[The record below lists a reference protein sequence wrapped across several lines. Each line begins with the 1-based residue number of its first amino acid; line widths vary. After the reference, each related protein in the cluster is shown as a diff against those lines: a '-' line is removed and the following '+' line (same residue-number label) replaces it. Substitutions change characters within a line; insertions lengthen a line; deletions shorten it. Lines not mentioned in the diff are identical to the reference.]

1 VGRIYYGWCVVAM
14 AMAVFALLIGFSFAA
29 FGLFVL
35 PVSKE
40 FGLSRADMNTALIL
54 LNLGMA
60 VVAPVI
66 GRMLDR
72 FPLKR
77 IMLVSALILGASLIT
92 LGLSRSLWL
101 SAFVMAL
108 PLAMALNGGGFL
120 TMTVLI
126 ARWFQ
131 AQRGRALALAAIG
144 MSLGG
149 MLGPV
154 AIGFLIHVEGWRFA
168 LILCGAVA
176 SVVLLGLSLIL
187 RDHPRPGEADREASA
202 PAREARPTAAP
213 GAPAR
218 MGDLLR
224 APQFWTIGLGSALAF
239 SVTTAV
245 LISLAPLAMGAGF
258 STVKV
263 TSLLSASAGAAMVGK
278 MVLAVFADRVD
289 RVALMTGICV
299 LVALANAALFASE
312 SYGALLATTVGLGL
326 AMGAL
331 APAMQT
337 LVAERFG
344 QASFGTVQGLMA
356 PIIAITSAM
365 AVRFA
370 GEVFDRTDGY
380 DLMFTAFIGVMLAAA
395 ALLFATRLF
404 QHPQAASL
412 GAAQA

>member
-1 VGRIYYGWCVVAM
+1 VRRIYYGWCVVAM
-14 AMAVFALLIGFSFAA
+14 AMLVFMLLIGTSFSA
-29 FGLFVL
+29 FGMYVL

-77 IMLVSALILGASLIT
+77 IMLVSGLILGASLIT

-101 SAFVMAL
+101 SAFVVAL
-108 PLAMALNGGGFL
+108 PLATGLNGAGFL

-131 AQRGRALALAAIG
+131 AQRGRALALAAVG

-154 AIGFLIHVEGWRFA
+154 VAGLLIQAEGWRFA

-176 SVVLLGLSLIL
+176 SAMLLVLSLVV
-187 RDHPRPGEADREASA
+187 RDRPRPGETDRQAAA
-202 PAREARPTAAP
+202 PAGGTHLAARP
-213 GAPAR
+213 GAPAK
-218 MGDLLR
+218 MGELLR
-224 APQFWTIGLGSALAF
+224 APQLWTIGLGSALAF

-245 LISLAPLAMGAGF
+245 LISLAPLAMGEGF
-258 STVKV
+258 STVQV
-263 TSLLSASAGAAMVGK
+263 TSLLSASAGAAMGGK
-278 MVLAVFADRVD
+278 LVLAVVADRVD

-299 LVALANAALFASE
+299 VVALANAALFASE
-312 SYGALLATTVGLGL
+312 GYAALLASAIGLGL
-326 AMGAL
+326 AVGAL
-331 APAMQT
+331 TPAMQT

-344 QASFGTVQGLMA
+344 EASFGTVQGLMA
-356 PIIAITSAM
+356 PIIAITGAA

-380 DLMFTAFIGVMLAAA
+380 DLMFTAFIGVSLAAA
-395 ALLFATRLF
+395 AMLFATRFF
-404 QHPQAASL
+404 QQAQTPAI
-412 GAAQA
+412 GVAEA